1 MASMQ
6 MSVTGRWTNPGAL
19 LRFKNMVPTR
29 DSLLFR
35 SPQAR
40 GFSLLEILVV
50 VFIIG
55 ILATMFTL
63 SVGVLGSD
71 SAIDKEINRLQALL
85 ELAREEA
92 VMNGHE
98 LGLHFYPGGY
108 EFAIYQE
115 DFVEYYDLEDEV
127 QNQSKWIVMDT
138 GTLLKPRQ
146 LPAGIVIE
154 IEIDGRD
161 IVLKE
166 KQQAAMDESD
176 DDPEQTKVEAY
187 RPQVWLY
194 SSGDM
199 SPFVIRFRRE
209 FANDSLQL
217 EFSEDG
223 TVELSAG

>member
-1 MASMQ
+1 MASMRTL
-6 MSVTGRWTNPGAL
+6 VTGRWTDSGAL
-19 LRFKNMVPTR
+19 LRFKNMAPTR
-29 DSLLFR
+29 DSLLSR
-35 SPQAR
+35 YQQAR
-40 GFSLLEILVV
+40 GFSLLELLVV

-55 ILATMFTL
+55 ILATMFTI

-71 SAIDKEINRLQALL
+71 SDIDKEMDRLQALL

-92 VMNGHE
+92 VMNGRE

-108 EFAIYQE
+108 EFATFQE

-127 QNQSKWIVMDT
+127 QNQSKWVVLEA

-166 KQQAAMDESD
+166 KQQAVMDKSD
-176 DDPEQTKVEAY
+176 DDPDQTKVEVY
-187 RPQVWLY
+187 RPQIWLY

-199 SPFVIRFRRE
+199 SPFAIRFRRE

-223 TVELSAG
+223 TVELSEG